1 MKTRTFLFIGLLLLN
16 YSFASSKEAVTGNNP
31 SQQGSLNVVTS
42 PDLYNLTL
50 KWADAYCSLNPDLKI
65 NVIQSED
72 KGIAAALTTNAGIGI
87 INDHTYAALGDQSL
101 WSMVVGR
108 DVIVAVMNDKNPA
121 LGEIYRQGITSDRL
135 AIMLENP
142 ENRSWGKLLGNNQ
155 DIPVHIY
162 TSSDAAVI
170 SGLQDFLKTT
180 RENAGG
186 IKPID
191 GKELISAV
199 RNDPY
204 ALGFCKLNDIIDQDH
219 QNFTSNIKLVP
230 IDKNN
235 NGKIDYME
243 EIYSN
248 LQDFSRGVWI
258 GKYPKALTGGIY
270 SVSSAKPNNEAE
282 IAFLRWIVTEGQNF
296 LSPSGYCDLVSS
308 ERQTQLDK
316 ITDQTISFSTPEKST
331 NVFLKVVFLVVI
343 LFAVAGLIIDLVIRN
358 NRAKKDATTLA
369 PTTFPNIFNEDS
381 VNVPKGIYFDKTH
394 TWAFMEKDGSVKVG
408 IDDFLQHVTGP
419 LSRIG
424 MKPAGVKVKKGE
436 PLLTIIQNGK
446 HLTIYSPVSGTIIS
460 SNETLMTNSAT
471 INAAPY
477 TDGWVYMIEPSNWI
491 REIQFLSM
499 AEQYRTWLKDEFSR
513 LKDFIASALK
523 VNTPEYAHV
532 VLQDGGVLKDSILAE
547 FGPEVWED
555 FQTNF
560 IDNTKL

>member
-1 MKTRTFLFIGLLLLN
+1 MKTRTFLLIGLYLLS
-16 YSFASSKEAVTGNNP
+16 YSFASSKEAITDNNP
-31 SQQGSLNVVTS
+31 SQQGSINVVTS

-50 KWADAYCSLNPDLKI
+50 KWADAYCSLNPNLKV
-65 NVIQSED
+65 NVIKSED

-87 INDHTYAALGDQSL
+87 INDHTYAALGDQSI
-101 WSMVVGR
+101 WTMVVGR
-108 DVIVAVMNDKNPA
+108 DVIVAVMNEKNPA
-121 LGEIYRQGITSDRL
+121 LGEIYKQGLTPDRL
-135 AIMLENP
+135 ATILENP
-142 ENRSWGKLLGNNQ
+142 ENRSWGNLIGNGQ

-162 TSSDAAVI
+162 ASSDATVI

-180 RENAGG
+180 REQSDG
-186 IKPID
+186 IKSVS
-191 GKELISAV
+191 GTEMISAI
-199 RNDPY
+199 RSDPN
-204 ALGFCKLNDIIDQDH
+204 ALGFCKLNDIIDQAH
-219 QNFTSNIKLVP
+219 QKFTSDIKIVP

-243 EIYSN
+243 DIYSN

-270 SVSSAKPNNEAE
+270 SVASAKPNNEME
-282 IAFLRWIVTEGQNF
+282 IAFLRWVVTEGQSF
-296 LSPSGYCDLVSS
+296 LSPSGYSDLVSS

-316 ITDQTISFSTPEKST
+316 ITDQTISVATPGKSS
-331 NVFLKVVFLVVI
+331 NAFLEVVFLVVI
-343 LFAVAGLIIDLVIRN
+343 VLAVAGLIIDLVIRN
-358 NRAKKDATTLA
+358 NRAKKAAITIV
-369 PTTFPNIFNEDS
+369 PSTFPNIFSEDS
-381 VNVPKGIYFDKTH
+381 LDVPKGIYFDKTH

-424 MKPAGVKVKKGE
+424 MKPAGVRVKKGE

-446 HLTIYSPVSGTIIS
+446 HLTVYSPVSGTIIS

-477 TDGWVYMIEPSNWI
+477 TDGWVYMIEPINWI

-499 AEQYRTWLKDEFSR
+499 AEQYKSWLKDEFSR

-523 VNTPEYAHV
+523 VNNPEYAHV
-532 VLQDGGVLKDSILAE
+532 VLQDGGALKDSILAE

>member
-1 MKTRTFLFIGLLLLN
+1 MKTRTFLLIGLLLLS

-31 SQQGSLNVVTS
+31 SPQGSINVATS

-50 KWADAYCSLNPDLKI
+50 KWANAYCSANPNLKI
-65 NVIQSED
+65 NVIKSED
-72 KGIAAALTTNAGIGI
+72 AEIGALLTTSAGIGI
-87 INDHTYAALGDQSL
+87 INDHTYEALGNQSI

-108 DVIVAVMNDKNPA
+108 DVIVAIMNEKNPS
-121 LGEIYRQGITSDRL
+121 LGEIYRKGITPESL
-135 AIMLENP
+135 ATILENP
-142 ENRSWGKLLGNNQ
+142 ENRSWGKLLGNGQ

-162 TSSDAAVI
+162 ASSDATVR
-170 SGLQDFLKTT
+170 SGLQDFLKIT
-180 RENAGG
+180 RDQSDG
-186 IKPID
+186 IKSVN
-191 GKELISAV
+191 GKEVISAIS
-199 RNDPY
+199 NDPN

-219 QNFTSNIKLVP
+219 QNFTGNIKLVP

-243 EIYSN
+243 DIYSN

-270 SVSSAKPNNEAE
+270 SVSSLKPDNETE
-282 IAFLRWIVTEGQNF
+282 LAFLRWVVTEGQSF
-296 LSPSGYCDLVSS
+296 LSTSGYSDLVGS
-308 ERQTQLDK
+308 ERQTQLNK
-316 ITDQTISFSTPEKST
+316 ITDQTIYVATPEKSG
-331 NVFLKVVFLVVI
+331 NLFLKVAFLVVI
-343 LFAVAGLIIDLVIRN
+343 VLAVAGLIIDLVIRN
-358 NRAKKDATTLA
+358 NRAKKAAITTA
-369 PTTFPNIFNEDS
+369 PSTFLNIFSEDS
-381 VNVPKGIYFDKTH
+381 LDVPKGIYFDKTH

-446 HLTIYSPVSGTIIS
+446 HLTVYSPVSGTIIS
-460 SNETLMTNSAT
+460 SNKTLMTNSAT
-471 INAAPY
+471 VNASPY
-477 TDGWVYMIEPSNWI
+477 SDGWVYMIEPSNWI

-499 AEQYRTWLKDEFSR
+499 AEQYKTWLKDEFSR

-532 VLQDGGVLKDSILAE
+532 VLQDGGALKDSVLAE